1 MAKSSSSLLTLPSF
15 LLIFFI
21 LALFSTTLQVNA
33 LGRKVGARE
42 KIEDVKSN
50 KEVQELGEYC
60 VSEYNKSLRK
70 KNNESGA
77 PIIFTSVVEAEKQV
91 VAGIKYYLKI
101 KATTSS
107 GVPKVYDAIVVVRPW
122 VHTKPR
128 QLLNFSPSPATK

>member
-1 MAKSSSSLLTLPSF
+1 M
-15 LLIFFI
+15 
-21 LALFSTTLQVNA
+21 NA
-33 LGRKVGARE
+33 LGRKVGGRE

-50 KEVQELGEYC
+50 EEVQELGKYC

-70 KNNESGA
+70 EHKGANESGA
-77 PIIFTSVVEAEKQV
+77 PLVFTSVVEAEKQV
-91 VAGIKYYLKI
+91 VAGVKYYLRI

-128 QLLNFSPSPATK
+128 ELLNFSPSSATK